1 VTRPT
6 LRFSVERAAFAATAA
21 GILSVVTWARRLD
34 LPLLLIAGLGA
45 TVAGALVLR
54 TRKPG
59 NGHWLTGAILVLA
72 IALAAAIQASVGF
85 RRIEHDWES
94 VSADQQRARQSRLET
109 LMATRTDRAR
119 EAARNAA
126 VAAEQGGPHLFD
138 RLADIRAATHVDA
151 IAVFATGGSLV
162 AWSGDHRG
170 TVPDEVRQGT
180 RGAYFA
186 ERPLYS
192 YLYISVPVEN
202 GYYHHAVAAIL
213 IESALVRPGNP
224 GGPTTFVAG
233 TRLPAIFRSGPGR
246 PGTAAWS
253 LVDEGDTV
261 VHARLDPVTPA
272 EVRSRAESRADRIVV
287 SLALLALILASIG
300 WLRRADVH
308 GASVASMAPLVVSAI
323 VVAVAPVGEI
333 AGITGRAS
341 SLAFLLPVPGVS
353 LGDVIAVLVALV
365 AIAATLRSRRL
376 PDRRWRPGIV
386 AAAALVGLAY
396 SLVLRSLIGMATPS
410 LLEGGNALWLGIQ
423 AVATLS
429 LTAITALLLP
439 SRRTST
445 GLHIVPLVGAI
456 SLAAGLAVIAQ
467 AWAYSVRSPMPWIA
481 LAWGL
486 PVLLVGIATASSRG
500 PAQRIGRWLAIGFV
514 AATAVVP
521 QLWGAATDAR
531 LRNAERELSTFGAAT
546 PPIIYYQLS
555 AFAREVR
562 QRYEAGE
569 GGAQLLYRSW
579 VASGLA
585 QEPYP
590 VRITL
595 WPAGRPP
602 FALGLGGAEG
612 HDSDSPEIRDLVQRA
627 AQLDSPTISAIPGYV
642 NTSMLL
648 TTPLDSQLTV
658 SVSVQ
663 PRRSLQRIGIIEPF
677 LGGTT
682 ESDAG
687 VNLVPA
693 TQSSPASDSIL
704 WTRSPDGW
712 RSESRVWYPSGWYHA
727 HMVVRF
733 TPVHM
738 RIARATLLVTFD
750 LALLFVLF
758 ALGHAARGLRLG
770 RAGTVRNWMRSFQ
783 ARVTLALFVF
793 FLVPTI
799 VFGWLAYGG
808 LSTVVQQAAGAVAA
822 RAARQAVAEWPQ
834 GGGDLRQLSQHGG
847 VDVLYYLGG
856 ELVEASSPEAKELGV
871 YGAWMREDTYR
882 QLAGG
887 EETTAREISELEGQR
902 YLTAYEVM
910 RPSGVLAVPVPLSVG
925 DTASRQR
932 DIADLTLL
940 AAVLGLLLSGALA
953 FAVGRTLAGPIGQ
966 LRRAATAVGA
976 GRLSVRLPEPPGE
989 FGQLF
994 ASFNRM
1000 TRRLRRARAQE
1011 VRTARVLA
1019 WGEMAQQIA
1028 HEIKNPLTPIKLAV
1042 QHLRRAFRD
1051 GRTDFGKIL
1060 DENVEQILTEI
1071 NRLTE
1076 ISRAFSRY
1084 GAPVEQTGELAR
1096 VNVSAIVHEAI
1107 TLYRA
1112 GDTSVNYREELESAE
1127 LLVHARTEELRE
1139 VLMNLLENARDAVGA
1154 EGTVTVSARQRDGR
1168 VELVVAD
1175 DGSGIAPDLLPRIFD
1190 PHFSTR
1196 SSGTGLGLAIVRRLV
1211 EGWGG
1216 TVEVA
1221 SRPGDGTR
1229 FDIAIP
1235 AAGDGAE
1242 PD

>member
-1 VTRPT
+1 VTRATP
-6 LRFSVERAAFAATAA
+6 RFSAERAAFAATAA
-21 GILSVVTWARRLD
+21 GILSVVTWARRPD
-34 LPLLLIAGLGA
+34 LPLLPLAGL
-45 TVAGALVLR
+45 TVAVAALLVLR

-59 NGHWLTGAILVLA
+59 EGRWLTLAAIVLVA
-72 IALAAAIQASVGF
+72 SLAAAVRASVGF
-85 RRIEHDWES
+85 RRIERDWTS
-94 VSADQQRARQSRLET
+94 VAADQQRALQLRLDALMSSRTE
-109 LMATRTDRAR
+109 RAR
-119 EAARNAA
+119 EAARAA
-126 VAAEQGGPHLFD
+126 ATAAGQRGPRLFD
-138 RLADIRAATHVDA
+138 RLVDIRARTHVDA
-151 IAVFATGGSLV
+151 IAVFAGGGSLV

-170 TVPDEVRQGT
+170 SVPDEVRQGT

-192 YLYISVPVEN
+192 YLYIAVPVEN
-202 GYYHHAVAAIL
+202 GIYHHVVAAVL
-213 IESALVRPGNP
+213 VESALVRPGNP

-233 TRLPAIFRSGPGR
+233 TSLPAVFRAGPGR
-246 PGTAAWS
+246 NAAWS
-253 LVDEGDTV
+253 LVEDGDTV
-261 VHARLDPVTPA
+261 VHARLDAVRPA
-272 EVRSRAESRADRIVV
+272 DVRSRAERSADRTVV
-287 SLALLALILASIG
+287 SLAMVALILASIG
-300 WLRRADVH
+300 WLRRGDVR

-333 AGITGRAS
+333 VGVTGRAS

-353 LGDVIAVLVALV
+353 LGDVIAVLVALA

-376 PDRRWRPGIV
+376 SERWWRPAV
-386 AAAALVGLAY
+386 LAACALVALAY

-410 LLEGGNALWLGIQ
+410 LLEGGNGLWLGIQ
-423 AVATLS
+423 TVATLA
-429 LTAITALLLP
+429 LTALTAVLLP
-439 SRRTST
+439 SRRTNT
-445 GLHIVPLVGAI
+445 GLRVAPVVGA
-456 SLAAGLAVIAQ
+456 LAAAVGLAVIAQ
-467 AWAYSVRSPMPWIA
+467 AWAYSERSPLPWFA
-481 LAWGL
+481 LFWSL
-486 PVLLVGIATASSRG
+486 PILLLAIGTASVRG
-500 PAQRIGRWLAIGFV
+500 PAQRIARWVAIGFV
-514 AATAVVP
+514 AATAVLP

-531 LRNAERELSTFGAAT
+531 LLNAERELSSFGAET

-569 GGAQLLYRSW
+569 SGAQLLYRCW

-590 VRITL
+590 VRITM

-602 FALGLGGAEG
+602 IALGLGGAEG
-612 HDSDSPEIRDLVQRA
+612 HDSDSPQIRDLVQRA
-627 AQLDSPTISAIPGYV
+627 AQLDSPTISAMPGYE

-677 LGGTT
+677 LGGAT
-682 ESDAG
+682 ETDAG
-687 VNLVPA
+687 VNLVPV
-693 TQSSPASDSIL
+693 TQSNPGADSIR

-712 RSESRVWYPSGWYHA
+712 RSESRVWYPSGEYHA

-733 TPVHM
+733 TPGLM
-738 RIARATLLVTFD
+738 RIARGTLLITSD
-750 LALLFVLF
+750 LALLFALF
-758 ALGHAARGLRLG
+758 ALGHAARGLRLTRPG
-770 RAGTVRNWMRSFQ
+770 VVRSWLSSFQ

-793 FLVPTI
+793 FLVPTV

-808 LSTVVQQAAGAVAA
+808 LSAVVQQAAGAVAA

-882 QLAGG
+882 QFVGG
-887 EETTAREISELEGQR
+887 EETTAREISDLEGQR

-953 FAVGRTLAGPIGQ
+953 VAVGRTLAGPIGQ
-966 LRRAATAVGA
+966 LRRAAAAVGA

-1051 GRTDFGKIL
+1051 GRTDFGKTL

-1084 GAPVEQTGELAR
+1084 GAPVERTGELSR

-1112 GDTSVNYREELESAE
+1112 GDTSVNYREELESAD
-1127 LLVHARTEELRE
+1127 LVACARTEELRE
-1139 VLMNLLENARDAVGA
+1139 VLMNLLENARDAVGD
-1154 EGTVTVSARQRDGR
+1154 EGTVTVSARQTDGR
-1168 VELVVAD
+1168 IELAVAD
-1175 DGSGIAPDLLPRIFD
+1175 DGSGIAPGLMPRIFD

-1216 TVEVA
+1216 TVDVA
-1221 SRPGDGTR
+1221 SRQGEGTR
-1229 FDIAIP
+1229 FSIAIP
-1235 AAGDGAE
+1235 VVGDVIR
-1242 PD
+1242 PT